1 MSASLPTA
9 YASVSE
15 LKQQLRIDGNEEDS
29 LLQLYLDSALDL
41 LEDNLNRKVVLLTAE
56 DSTEVVYDNAMKVAH
71 LQIAGDQYKNRELT
85 SDKSLNEVPTSV
97 AKLIESRRTWF
108 GGKNHD

>member
-9 YASVSE
+9 YASVAE

-41 LEDNLNRKVVLLTAE
+41 LEDNLNRSVVLMTAE
-56 DSTEVVYDNAMKVAH
+56 DSGQVVYDNAMKVAH
-71 LQIAGDQYKNRELT
+71 LQMAADQYKNRELT
-85 SDKSLNEVPTSV
+85 SDKTLSEIPTSV
-97 AKLIESRRTWF
+97 AKFIESRRTWF
-108 GGKNHD
+108 GGKHD

>member
-41 LEDNLNRKVVLLTAE
+41 LEDNLNRTVVLLTAE
-56 DSTEVVYDNAMKVAH
+56 DSTEVVYDNAMKGAH

-97 AKLIESRRTWF
+97 AKFIESRRTWF

>member
-1 MSASLPTA
+1 
-9 YASVSE
+9 
-15 LKQQLRIDGNEEDS
+15 
-29 LLQLYLDSALDL
+29 
-41 LEDNLNRKVVLLTAE
+41 
-56 DSTEVVYDNAMKVAH
+56 MKVAH

-97 AKLIESRRTWF
+97 AKFIESRRTWF